1 MHVTPHFAGLLLAAS
16 ICIASAAQQS
26 QTPANA
32 PVQATSCFAPVGCV
46 APGCIPVPTSLPAL
60 STTTAGDW
68 EVGSRNCG
76 GRRRWC
82 IFVTPCGPPLA
93 GAYCVFNLSTSP

>member
-1 MHVTPHFAGLLLAAS
+1 MHVAPYFAGLLLAVS
-16 ICIASAAQQS
+16 ICIGSAAQQS
-26 QTPANA
+26 PSQAPTPAQAASCVA
-32 PVQATSCFAPVGCV
+32 PTGCI

-60 STTTAGDW
+60 STGAAGDW